1 MNTSNIPSFFKSIKP
16 KSFNFKPRYYDERKQ
31 RIDQL
36 EKGVK
41 PNIRFN
47 RNYTNKK
54 EKTRKMK
61 IVFLIILLS
70 LLAYK
75 VIIN

>member
-1 MNTSNIPSFFKSIKP
+1 MPSFFKSIKP
-16 KSFNFKPRYYDERKQ
+16 KTFNFKPRYYDETKQ

-36 EKGVK
+36 EKGIK
-41 PNIRFN
+41 PNIQFN
-47 RNYTNKK
+47 RNHSKKK

-61 IVFLIILLS
+61 IVFIIILLS

-75 VIIN
+75 LVIN